1 MWMRPVH
8 DWLKKCGLVKI
19 IWNSTIGKEH
29 DIFGTSKI
37 WPVFLHLWSMQHRTT
52 TRVYTMLSTN
62 STCMLSQ
69 SGWIYNLA
77 FVIEFNLNINYDVHF
92 LGRHIICNV
101 KPSLGI
107 SLEWIVT
114 FLATLIQ
121 WPWLSRSSSP

>member
-1 MWMRPVH
+1 MNETGPW
-8 DWLKKCGLVKI
+8 LVKKM
-19 IWNSTIGKEH
+19 WSSKNYLKFHNRQRTWYF
-29 DIFGTSKI
+29 FGTSKI
-37 WPVFLHLWSMQHRTT
+37 WLVFLHLWSMQHRTT

-77 FVIEFNLNINYDVHF
+77 FVIEFDLNINYDVHF